1 MTTSKENPAQDAP
14 ASVETTYIISVG
26 DGFEGQFE
34 DGLDED
40 WIKVELV
47 AGQTYDIR
55 LEYAGSDGTIDTMLR
70 IYDSAGEQ
78 VAYNDD
84 IDVDAVEY
92 SSMVEFSPETGG
104 AYYISAGQI
113 VASLIAYPGSYL
125 ITVSDDDDNH
135 SGTPWAVSVGGRFNG
150 SLDDKFDEDWIR
162 VELVEGTSY
171 GITLSGIGPDV
182 EMDTVLRIYDSVG
195 EQVAFNDDA
204 DSAAG
209 RVNSVVTFAPAAT
222 GVYYI
227 SAGAYRGNPTQD
239 HSGRYQVAVYDEEDS
254 AGLTRVGTAGVF
266 NLLVGGPGD
275 DDLTGGDAVDWL
287 EGGPGADAL
296 RGGAGPDVALYRYS
310 DAGVVVNLAD
320 GTAEGGHA
328 EGDTFAGVQTISY
341 VDAGGENREQT
352 VPDIERLVGSAYT
365 DSLVGNRLANYLLGY
380 YGDDVLDGREGDDR
394 LSGGSGADVLDGGE
408 GDDRLSGGSGADT
421 LAGGRGD
428 DRLFGDSG
436 ADVLDGGG
444 GDDELFG
451 GPGADVLRG
460 GDGFD
465 MVSYQLSEA
474 GVEVRLHDGTARG
487 GYAEGDAFPGRK
499 TIEYVEDGGQ
509 TQTAEVPDIEFLNGS
524 LHDDILVGGPGDDRI
539 EGIFGDDE
547 LDGREGND
555 YLAGEGGADVLRGG
569 PGADT
574 ASYYTSETGV
584 EVRLHDGTAQG
595 GDAEGDTFPGTMS
608 VEHTDTEGNT
618 QTVAVPDIENLI
630 GSPHDDILAGDL
642 RDNKLE
648 GLSGNDELDGREGND
663 TLTGGGGADVLRGGG
678 GIDLASYYTSG
689 TGVVV
694 RLHNG
699 TARGGDA
706 EGDMFPGMVMVE
718 YTDADGATQTMAVP
732 DIEQL
737 HGSLHD
743 DILAGDLRDNDIYG
757 WFGDDVLYGGPGG
770 GDDFLSGGDGNDSLY
785 GGAGNDI
792 LDGGGGADLLRG
804 GRENDTLSGGA
815 GDDTFF
821 FAPGGGDDT
830 VLDFGN
836 GEDHI
841 DLTSFEDIRSVA
853 DLVMAQQA
861 GNLVIDLSG
870 QDGGTVTLQDVD
882 EADIL
887 DAHFVF
893 FAEESMA

>member
-14 ASVETTYIISVG
+14 ASVETTYTISVG

-34 DGLDED
+34 DRLDED

-55 LEYAGSDGTIDTMLR
+55 LDYAGSDGTIDTMLR

-104 AYYISAGQI
+104 VYYISAAQI
-113 VASLIAYPGSYL
+113 VASLIAYPGSYR
-125 ITVSDDDDNH
+125 ITVSDDEDNH

-182 EMDTVLRIYDSVG
+182 GMDTVLRIYDSAG

-254 AGLTRVGTAGVF
+254 AGVTRVGTEGVF

-352 VPDIERLVGSAYT
+352 VPDIEGLVGSAYA
-365 DSLVGNRLANYLLGY
+365 DSLVGNRLDNYLLGY
-380 YGDDVLDGREGDDR
+380 YGDDVLDGGGGDDS
-394 LSGGSGADVLDGGE
+394 LLGGP
-408 GDDRLSGGSGADT
+408 GD
-421 LAGGRGD
+421 
-428 DRLFGDSG
+428 
-436 ADVLDGGG
+436 DVLDGGG
-444 GDDELFG
+444 GDDSLLG

-465 MVSYQLSEA
+465 MINYQSSEA

-487 GYAEGDAFPGRK
+487 GNAEGDTFPGRK
-499 TIEYVEDGGQ
+499 ALEDLDDEGQ

-524 LHDDILVGGPGDDRI
+524 FHDDILVGGRGDDRI
-539 EGIFGDDE
+539 EGISGDDE

-555 YLAGEGGADVLRGG
+555 YLVGE
-569 PGADT
+569 
-574 ASYYTSETGV
+574 
-584 EVRLHDGTAQG
+584 
-595 GDAEGDTFPGTMS
+595 
-608 VEHTDTEGNT
+608 
-618 QTVAVPDIENLI
+618 
-630 GSPHDDILAGDL
+630 
-642 RDNKLE
+642 
-648 GLSGNDELDGREGND
+648 
-663 TLTGGGGADVLRGGG
+663 GGADVLRGGG

-706 EGDMFPGMVMVE
+706 EGDTFPGMVMVE
-718 YTDADGATQTMAVP
+718 YTDADGATRTMALP
-732 DIEQL
+732 DIEHL
-737 HGSLHD
+737 YGSPHD

-757 WFGDDVLYGGPGG
+757 WLGDDMLYGGPGG

-792 LDGGGGADLLRG
+792 LDGDGGADLLRG

-887 DAHFVF
+887 AEHFVF
-893 FAEESMA
+893 FADESMA